1 MFLKTTDPMAKKSI
15 RLGRGLGGLI
25 SSGLGADSDSP
36 KQTKASGKANKK
48 VAPKAAK
55 GKVKTSPSN
64 NGESLINAPIAKVRP
79 SRYQPRKRID
89 SGQLTELAS
98 SIKAEGL
105 IQPIAV
111 RSSDDGF
118 EIIAGERRWRAYREL
133 GRKTIPVRVLDV
145 EDASSAALSLIEN
158 LQREGLDPIEES
170 LGFAALM
177 QDFDLTQAQVAQRL
191 GKSRVY
197 VTNTLRLLQLDEEI
211 QEHLTEGRFSVGH
224 AKVLLGLEKEDLRL
238 RLARKIVEN
247 GLSVRQAEDE
257 VESFKSK
264 GSGRAIPPPAKANAR
279 AAKEMAGKLASL
291 FHTKVRVS
299 SNGEGKGRIVIEY
312 DSAAKLDHL
321 AKQMGL

>member
-1 MFLKTTDPMAKKSI
+1 MAKNSI

-25 SSGLGADSDSP
+25 SSGLGTESKSP
-36 KQTKASGKANKK
+36 KQTKASGKTSKK
-48 VAPKAAK
+48 AAPKVAK
-55 GKVKTSPSN
+55 GKAKASPSN
-64 NGESLINAPIAKVRP
+64 DGESLLNAPISKVRP
-79 SRYQPRKRID
+79 NRYQPRKRID
-89 SGQLTELAS
+89 SGQIKELAS

-111 RSSDDGF
+111 RSSEDGY

-133 GRKTIPVRVLDV
+133 GRKTIPVRILDV

-177 QDFDLTQAQVAQRL
+177 QDFDLTQAQVAERL

-197 VTNTLRLLQLDEEI
+197 VTNALRLLQLDEEI

-224 AKVLLGLEKEDLRL
+224 AKVLLGVEKEDLRL
-238 RLARKIVEN
+238 RLARKIVDN

-257 VESFKSK
+257 VESFKNK
-264 GSGRAIPPPAKANAR
+264 NSGRATSSPAKANGKV
-279 AAKEMAGKLASL
+279 AKEMAGKLASL
-291 FHTKVRVS
+291 FNTKVRVS

-312 DSAAKLDHL
+312 DSAAKLDDL
-321 AKQMGL
+321 AKKMGL